1 MRENENRSGM
11 ITSSSPSKALNNSG
25 VTHDLRKSFIKN
37 PNVILANGIGTSQS
51 FLDKDKGV
59 TRRRFRKNSQVR
71 HREIVTGR
79 AKNIPKILNGDIMF
93 ERMMRPND
101 MVFGR
106 RTKRNFSN
114 VVIDKR
120 KYRISSGIKSTQ
132 ILALT

>member
-1 MRENENRSGM
+1 MRENDNRSGM
-11 ITSSSPSKALNNSG
+11 ITSSSPSKTLNNSG
-25 VTHDLRKSFIKN
+25 VTHDLGVTLVEDA
-37 PNVILANGIGTSQS
+37 NVVLANSVSTSQS
-51 FLDKDKGV
+51 FLDKDKSV
-59 TRRRFRKNSQVR
+59 TRRRFRKDTKIR

-79 AKNIPKILNGDIMF
+79 AKNMPKIVNSDMMF

-101 MVFGR
+101 MIFGR
-106 RTKRNFSN
+106 RTKRTFSN